1 MSKHWFITD
10 RVKRWLILLKV
21 VFVLCTVR
29 IIELNQASWLDKY
42 SAHVVTCSA
51 GSYVEM
57 PSEYYYFS
65 GYEALRGY
73 YMQVTKTELI
83 PTRTLL
89 SEYDMTLSELE
100 EMSTFGRDT
109 DLSDYEY
116 IYIITAK
123 FGNRDYENNAEYHI
137 EFDDFLLV
145 GPDYCI
151 SANTDGINAI
161 PAFNEEL
168 NGATGFGISSDREM
182 TFRIAYLIDTRS
194 ESALS
199 IDYLLLSS
207 PKLLVGYYP
216 DEVYIELPTPEILE

>member
-1 MSKHWFITD
+1 MSRYWFTGAKARIG
-10 RVKRWLILLKV
+10 VALLIV
-21 VFVLCTVR
+21 VVGIFAVR
-29 IIELNQASWLDKY
+29 IIELNYSPWLDKY
-42 SAHVVTCSA
+42 SANTINYNA
-51 GSYVEM
+51 ESYVEL

-73 YMQVTKTELI
+73 YMQVTKTEII

-89 SEYDMTLSELE
+89 SEYDMTLSDLE

-116 IYIITAK
+116 IYIVTAK

-151 SANTDGINAI
+151 SASTDGINAI
-161 PAFNEEL
+161 PAYNEEL

-182 TFRIAYLIDTRS
+182 MFRIAYLIDTRS
-194 ESALS
+194 ESSLS
-199 IDYLLLSS
+199 IDYLLSSS

-216 DEVYIELPTPEILE
+216 DEVYLELPAPEILE

>member
-1 MSKHWFITD
+1 MSKYWFTSAKAMI
-10 RVKRWLILLKV
+10 VLGLLMT
-21 VFVLCTVR
+21 VLGVCTVR
-29 IIELNQASWLDKY
+29 IAELNHAPWLDKY
-42 SAHVVTCSA
+42 SANVVNYSA
-51 GSYVEM
+51 DSSVEL

-65 GYEALRGY
+65 GYGALQGY
-73 YMQVTKTELI
+73 YMQVIKTELI
-83 PTRTLL
+83 PTETLL
-89 SEYDMTLSELE
+89 SEYNMTLSDLE
-100 EMSTFGRDT
+100 EMSTFGRDA
-109 DLSDYEY
+109 DLSRYEY
-116 IYIITAK
+116 IYIVTAK

-145 GPDYCI
+145 GPDYFI
-151 SANTDGINAI
+151 SASTDGINAI

-199 IDYLLLSS
+199 IDYLLSSS

-216 DEVYIELPTPEILE
+216 DEVYIELPVPELLS